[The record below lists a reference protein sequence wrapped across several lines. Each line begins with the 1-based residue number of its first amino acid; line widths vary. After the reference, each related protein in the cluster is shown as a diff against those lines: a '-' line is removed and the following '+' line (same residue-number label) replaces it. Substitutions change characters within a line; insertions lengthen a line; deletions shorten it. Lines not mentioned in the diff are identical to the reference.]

1 MLNSIQYLRAIA
13 ALMVV
18 YHHVEVQFE
27 RIAPAGQHLPLAWLG
42 AAGVD
47 IFFVVSGLLMWSTT
61 AGRNTGPGTFM
72 LRRIRRIAPLYWCVT
87 LAVAALAWAV
97 PRLFVSTKF
106 DVTHLV
112 ASLFFIPYPSPL
124 QPEHL
129 WPVLVPGWTL
139 NYEMFFYAVF
149 SLCLLAPER
158 LRFVGILG
166 ILAALVLAGAALQPQ
181 SSYAAFFT
189 HPIMLGFAFGIVVAR
204 FSERAGVPPLPAWA
218 LIVAGGAL
226 VASSRIEHGL
236 AWSFGSMLVV
246 LGFVSLEAA
255 GRMGKSF
262 LLDIGNASYSI
273 YLTHVLVLPGVA
285 KAFAVLGSVDNPATA
300 MLFVVASMAVAT
312 AVGLL
317 VYRLV
322 EAPIDR
328 YLRSEGAR
336 DFGLPARVLARM
348 PKRKIPEETS

>member
-1 MLNSIQYLRAIA
+1 
-13 ALMVV
+13 MVV

-27 RIAPAGQHLPLAWLG
+27 RVAPAGQHLPLAWIG

-61 AGRNTGPGTFM
+61 TGRDTGPGTFM
-72 LRRIRRIAPLYWCVT
+72 LRRIRRIVPLYWCVT
-87 LAVAALAWAV
+87 LAVAALAWFV
-97 PRLFVSTKF
+97 PRLFMSTRF
-106 DVTHLV
+106 EVTHLV

-139 NYEMFFYAVF
+139 NYEMFFYALF

-158 LRFVGILG
+158 LRFASILG
-166 ILAALVLAGAALQPQ
+166 ILAALVLAGAALQPK
-181 SSYAAFFT
+181 SIYGVFFT

-204 FSERAGVPPLPAWA
+204 LSERGGIPPLAAWA
-218 LIVAGGAL
+218 LIAAGGAV

-262 LLDIGNASYSI
+262 LLGIGNASYSI
-273 YLTHVLVLPGVA
+273 YLTHVLVLPAVA
-285 KAFAVLGSVDNPATA
+285 KAFAVLGPVDHPAVA
-300 MLFVVASMAVAT
+300 VLFVMASMAVAT
-312 AVGLL
+312 FVGLL

-336 DFGLPARVLARM
+336 DFGIPARVLARI
-348 PKRKIPEETS
+348 PRRKMPEEKS